1 MVIAGPNPTIDRMI
15 GLDRFDPGFIHR
27 ADHVEARLGGGG
39 VNAARVAIR
48 VGARPTLITSL
59 PSEDEPHLL
68 DGLRAEGIEVEGIHV
83 DGRTRIATI
92 LRERDGRTSVLH
104 EPGAALDI
112 PGWEAFAKLAVQSL
126 APGRVL
132 LCSGSL
138 PPGAPIDGYARL
150 AREARHAGCRCVVD
164 AAGETLAA
172 TIEAREGI
180 VVPNLAEAEGLLF
193 GTSAEAVLAGETPER
208 AQEVASGLLGIGAH
222 LAVVTAGSAGAAWS
236 EGGRHG
242 GSGWVDAQPV
252 EAAHPVGAGDS
263 FAAGFSHQLEER
275 STLGDAVAA
284 GVATAAAYLSGS
296 LSSYDA
302 AA

>member
-27 ADHVEARLGGGG
+27 AEHVEARLGGGG
-39 VNAARVAIR
+39 VNAARVAVR

-68 DGLRAEGIEVEGIHV
+68 DGLRAEGIEVAGVKV
-83 DGRTRIATI
+83 DGRTRVATI

-104 EPGAALDI
+104 EPGAALDVA
-112 PGWEAFAKLAVQSL
+112 GWEAFGKLAVNRLTS
-126 APGRVL
+126 GRLL

-164 AAGETLAA
+164 AAGPTLAA

-180 VVPNLAEAEGLLF
+180 VVPNLAEAEGLLY
-193 GTSAEAVLAGETPER
+193 GHSAEAVLAAETAER
-208 AQEVASGLLGIGAH
+208 AEEVASGLLRLGAH
-222 LAVVTAGSAGAAWS
+222 LVVVTAGSAGAAWA
-236 EGGRHG
+236 EGGRNG

-252 EAAHPVGAGDS
+252 KAANPVGAGDS
-263 FAAGFSHQLEER
+263 FAAGFTFHLEER
-275 STLGDAVAA
+275 ATLAEAVAG
-284 GVATAAAYLSGS
+284 GVATAASYLSGA
-296 LSSYDA
+296 LSSFDA